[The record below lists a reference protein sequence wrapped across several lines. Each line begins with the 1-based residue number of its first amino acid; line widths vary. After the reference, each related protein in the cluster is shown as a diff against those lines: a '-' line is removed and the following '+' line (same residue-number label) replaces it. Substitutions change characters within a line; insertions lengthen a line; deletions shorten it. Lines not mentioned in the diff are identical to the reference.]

1 MHLAEELVDKSVDKS
16 VDTPTV
22 QNTSRIELK
31 LETMLTFAGPVC
43 AIASLDVNNDG
54 LDELVVVTTDK
65 VHLLQSRKLTGPSD
79 AQEAVAKV
87 HAAAELLRDIL
98 VLQADAAA

>member
-1 MHLAEELVDKSVDKS
+1 M
-16 VDTPTV
+16 
-22 QNTSRIELK
+22 
-31 LETMLTFAGPVC
+31 AGV
-43 AIASLDVNNDG
+43 
-54 LDELVVVTTDK
+54 
-65 VHLLQSRKLTGPSD
+65 